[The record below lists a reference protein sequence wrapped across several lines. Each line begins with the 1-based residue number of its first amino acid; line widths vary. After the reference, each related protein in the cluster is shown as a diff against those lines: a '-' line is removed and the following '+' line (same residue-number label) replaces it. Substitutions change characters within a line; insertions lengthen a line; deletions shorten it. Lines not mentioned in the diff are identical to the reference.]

1 MGGEE
6 KRPSPRR
13 WIVLAALLLAVV
25 AFVLPPLVNISRY
38 QHRIAD
44 AIGRS
49 IGRPVHISSVKL
61 RLLPLPGFEFSD
73 FSVEE
78 DPHFGSEPILHSASV
93 VAYLRLLSLWRG
105 RLEVSRIHFDDASLN
120 LVRDS
125 NGAWNLGSILVQAA
139 HIPNAPTG
147 QRYAGSAPRFPYI
160 EAENARIN
168 FKQGNEKKPL
178 SFLNSDLS
186 ISLAPGD
193 DWELHFRA
201 QPVRTDL
208 DLDLAD
214 TGTLR
219 IDGTLH
225 RAALLGEMP
234 LNLKVEWSGVP
245 LGQLSLLTLGR
256 DIGWRGGLEVEAQV
270 SGTAEVAQINAGLK
284 VAGLHRS
291 EFSAARPMDVAT
303 SCQALFRKKSRSLE
317 DISCTSPVG
326 DGALLLTG
334 SIQDGRTVPLANLTL
349 GIHRV
354 PAAAVLTGL
363 QEVRSSLGAGVQATG
378 TVNGDFHYISQSGR
392 QPLISGEAA
401 LASLSLTPPD
411 SGKPFLLAP
420 VRVRCDAPE
429 AGNSGPPALLLQP
442 VRLAMGASVP
452 VTVDGRFTAAGFDLH
467 LSGTTSLA
475 RLQAFNKSFGLPG
488 VHSTRPPAVGATS
501 VALGGAGTAALDLE
515 LRGKWL
521 LPVPDSDNP
530 IASSTAEG
538 SMVIRNA
545 ELTTSYLSQP
555 LRIVSAQAILSPTQ
569 IAWTNASVAYG
580 KLEAQGTLE
589 YPTVCAGSTSCA
601 GRFSLTTG
609 ALDLG
614 ALQSTLLGSSEGGEL
629 LRQILDR
636 IDRHPVKWPDLSG
649 TVQIGELSTGKLVI
663 RDAIGAIDVSGN
675 LIKIRSLSG
684 HLANG
689 TMHLAGVVDASGD
702 QPDYRLD
709 VQVTNAAP
717 SVLAGIFEERWGS
730 GVANFSTQLRMSG
743 FDAHEL
749 ARSATGTLHWNWTK
763 GGLAAEAPLPVAAQ
777 PFVHFDQWSADAAI
791 ADSTITITHSLLARG
806 KEAIPLS
813 GTISF
818 GREIDLKGGSAA
830 DAVAITGTL
839 EHPEVK
845 AVAEEV
851 AN

>member
-1 MGGEE
+1 MDGVR

-13 WIVLAALLLAVV
+13 WIPLAVLALAVV
-25 AFVLPPLVNISRY
+25 AFVLPPLVNINRY
-38 QHRIAD
+38 QHRIANS
-44 AIGRS
+44 ISRS
-49 IGRPVHISSVKL
+49 IGRPVHISSVRL

-78 DPHFGSEPILHSASV
+78 DPQFGSEPILHSGSV

-105 RLEVSRIHFDDASLN
+105 RFEVSRIHFDDASLN
-120 LVRDS
+120 LVRNS
-125 NGAWNLGSILVQAA
+125 SGGWNLASILLRAA
-139 HIPNAPTG
+139 QIPNAPTG
-147 QRYAGSAPRFPYI
+147 QPYAGGTPRFPYI
-160 EAENARIN
+160 EAENARVN

-193 DWELHFRA
+193 DWEVHFRA

-234 LNLKVEWSGVP
+234 LNLKVDWNGVP
-245 LGQLSLLTLGR
+245 LGQLSRLTLGR

-270 SGTAEVAQINAGLK
+270 SGSAEVAQINAGLK

-291 EFSAARPMDVAT
+291 EFSTARPMDVAT
-303 SCQALFRKKSRSLE
+303 SCQALFRKESRSLE
-317 DISCTSPVG
+317 GISCASPVG
-326 DGALLLTG
+326 DGTLQLTG
-334 SIQDGRTVPLANLTL
+334 SIQDGRTVPQANLTL

-354 PAAAVLTGL
+354 PAAAVLAGL
-363 QEVRSSLGAGVQATG
+363 QQVRSLGAGVQAAG
-378 TVNGDFHYISQSGR
+378 TLNGDFHYTSQGGR
-392 QPLISGEAA
+392 QPLISGEAV

-411 SGKPFLLAP
+411 ASKPFLLAP
-420 VRVRCDAPE
+420 IRVRCDGSG
-429 AGNSGPPALLLQP
+429 AGNAGPPALLLQP
-442 VRLAMGASVP
+442 VKLAMGAPVP
-452 VTVDGRFTAAGFDLH
+452 VTVDGRFTPAGFDLH

-475 RLQAFNKSFGLPG
+475 RLQAFNKSFGLLG
-488 VHSTRPPAVGATS
+488 VRSTRPPAVGATS
-501 VALGGAGTAALDLE
+501 VALVGAGTAALDLD

-538 SMVIRNA
+538 SMIIRNA

-555 LRIVSAQAILSPTQ
+555 LRIVSAQGILSPTQ
-569 IAWTNASVAYG
+569 IAWTNAAISYG

-589 YPTVCAGSTSCA
+589 YPTVCSGGTPCA
-601 GRFSLTTG
+601 GRFSLTTA

-629 LRQILDR
+629 LRQILNR
-636 IDRHPVKWPDLSG
+636 IDRHPVKWPDFSG
-649 TVQIGELSTGKLVI
+649 TVQIGELSTGKLVV

-675 LIKIRSLSG
+675 LIKIRSLNG

-689 TMHLAGVVDASGD
+689 TMHVAGVVDASGD

-717 SVLAGIFEERWGS
+717 SALAGIFEERWGS

-743 FDAHEL
+743 FDAQEL
-749 ARSATGTLHWNWTK
+749 AQSATGTLHWNWTK
-763 GGLAAEAPLPVAAQ
+763 GGLAAETPLPVAAQ
-777 PFVHFDQWSADAAI
+777 PFLHFDQWSADAAI

-818 GREIDLKGGSAA
+818 GREIDLRGGSAA

-845 AVAEEV
+845 PLG
-851 AN
+851 

>member
-61 RLLPLPGFEFSD
+61 HLLPLPGFELSG

-120 LVRDS
+120 LVRDP

-147 QRYAGSAPRFPYI
+147 QRYAGRAPRFPYI

-168 FKQGNEKKPL
+168 FKQGTEKKPL

-193 DWELHFRA
+193 DWEVHFRA

-225 RAALLGEMP
+225 RAALLGQMP
-234 LNLKVEWSGVP
+234 LNLKVEWNGVP
-245 LGQLSLLTLGR
+245 LGQLSRLTLGR

-291 EFSAARPMDVAT
+291 EFSPARPMDVAT

-317 DISCTSPVG
+317 GISCTSPVG

-334 SIQDGRTVPLANLTL
+334 SIQDGRTVPQANLTL

-354 PAAAVLTGL
+354 PAAAVLAGL
-363 QEVRSSLGAGVQATG
+363 QEVRGNLGAGVQATG
-378 TVNGDFHYISQSGR
+378 TLNGDFHYLSQSGH
-392 QPLISGEAA
+392 QPLISGEVA

-411 SGKPFLLAP
+411 ASKPFLLAP
-420 VRVRCDAPE
+420 VRVRCNSPE
-429 AGNSGPPALLLQP
+429 AGNAGPPALLLQP
-442 VRLAMGASVP
+442 VKLAMGAPVP
-452 VTVDGRFTAAGFDLH
+452 VTVDGRFTPAGFDLH

-475 RLQAFNKSFGLPG
+475 RLQAFNKSFGLLG
-488 VHSTRPPAVGATS
+488 VHSTPPSVGATS
-501 VALGGAGTAALDLE
+501 VALGGAGTAALDLDV
-515 LRGKWL
+515 RGKWL

-545 ELTTSYLSQP
+545 ELTTSYLSHP
-555 LRIVSAQAILSPTQ
+555 LRIASAQGILSPTQ
-569 IAWTNASVAYG
+569 IAWTNASISYG

-589 YPTVCAGSTSCA
+589 YPTVCTDSTPCV
-601 GRFSLTTG
+601 GRFSLITA

-649 TVQIGELSTGKLVI
+649 TVQIGELSTGKLVV

-675 LIKIRSLSG
+675 LIKIRSLNG

-689 TMHLAGVVDASGD
+689 TIHLAGVVDDSGD

-717 SVLAGIFEERWGS
+717 SALAGIFEERWGS

-743 FDAHEL
+743 FDAQEL

-763 GGLAAEAPLPVAAQ
+763 GGLAAETPLPVAAQ

-830 DAVAITGTL
+830 EAVAITGTL

-845 AVAEEV
+845 SVTEEV
-851 AN
+851 EN